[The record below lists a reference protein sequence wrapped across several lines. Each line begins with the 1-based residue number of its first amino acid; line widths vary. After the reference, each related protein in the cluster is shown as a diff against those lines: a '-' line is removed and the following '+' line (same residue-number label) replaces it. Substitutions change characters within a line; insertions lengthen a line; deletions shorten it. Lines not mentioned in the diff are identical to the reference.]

1 MSTHTSDTPT
11 LQITG
16 LHKSYGDFH
25 VLCGVDLHVAP
36 GTIHG
41 LLGPNGSGKTTLVSI
56 VSTLLSPDSGVVSV
70 CGKDVVHDAG
80 EVRKLISLTG
90 QYASVDT
97 HLTGRENLEF
107 FGRLRGLT
115 KAQARDRAQE
125 LLEDFSLTEAASR
138 RAGDYSGGMRRR
150 LDIACSLVTE
160 PALII
165 LDEPTTG
172 LDPRSRREVW
182 HLLRGL
188 RDRGITILLTSQY
201 LDEVDVLS
209 DRITVIKKGSVIAT
223 GTADELKKRSGPSV
237 CEVRP
242 ADPDELDTVMA
253 GLSKAGWQEVS
264 IDEDHSC
271 VVLPAPDPAR
281 VLPEVIATVEAAG
294 VAVTDIGIRR
304 PSLDDVFLALVSE
317 KSPKVVNQ

>member
-1 MSTHTSDTPT
+1 MTTHTTCTPT
-11 LQITG
+11 LQISN

-25 VLCGVDLHVAP
+25 VLRGVDLHVAP

-56 VSTLLSPDSGVVSV
+56 VSTLLSPDSGSVTV

-80 EVRKLISLTG
+80 GVRQLISLTG

-107 FGRLRGLT
+107 FGRLRGLG
-115 KAQARDRAQE
+115 KVQARERAQE
-125 LLEDFSLTEAASR
+125 LLEDFSLTEAAAR

-209 DRITVIKKGSVIAT
+209 DYITVIKKGSVIAT
-223 GTADELKKRSGPSV
+223 GTADELKQRSGPSV

-242 ADPDELDTVMA
+242 ADPDELVTVVEIVQ
-253 GLSKAGWQEVS
+253 KAGWQEVS

-281 VLPEVIATVEAAG
+281 VLPEVIAAVEAAG
-294 VAVTDIGIRR
+294 VVVTDIGIRR
-304 PSLDDVFLALVSE
+304 PSLDDVFLALVAE
-317 KSPKVVNQ
+317 NAPEVVNQ

>member
-1 MSTHTSDTPT
+1 MTTHTTCTPT
-11 LQITG
+11 LQISN
-16 LHKSYGDFH
+16 LCKSYGDFH
-25 VLCGVDLHVAP
+25 VLRGVDLHVAP

-56 VSTLLSPDSGVVSV
+56 VSTLLSPDSGSVTV

-80 EVRKLISLTG
+80 EVRQLISLTG

-107 FGRLRGLT
+107 FGCLRGLG
-115 KAQARDRAQE
+115 KVQARERAQE
-125 LLEDFSLTEAASR
+125 LLEDFSLTEAAAR

-209 DRITVIKKGSVIAT
+209 DYITVIKKGSVIAT
-223 GTADELKKRSGPSV
+223 GTADELKQRSGPSV

-242 ADPDELDTVMA
+242 ADPDELVTVVEIVQ
-253 GLSKAGWQEVS
+253 KAGWQEVS

-281 VLPEVIATVEAAG
+281 VLPEVIAVVEAAG
-294 VAVTDIGIRR
+294 VVVTDIGIRR
-304 PSLDDVFLALVSE
+304 PSLDDVFLALVAE
-317 KSPKVVNQ
+317 NAPEVVNQ